1 MRGCGFAYLSKEG
14 LIGRG
19 SDQARGAR
27 SGSGRQQTHL
37 NDAESIVN
45 NTHRITGY
53 RTSVP
58 ACGGRELARH
68 AERDV
73 RNMGETR
80 HPARFAGGCRRKRQH
95 RELVREPP
103 RLSLKNMF
111 EQARGEGCVMDF
123 RLDFP

>member
-1 MRGCGFAYLSKEG
+1 MGGGRTRLAVRVPVRGVSK
-14 LIGRG
+14 
-19 SDQARGAR
+19 
-27 SGSGRQQTHL
+27 THL

-58 ACGGRELARH
+58 ACDERELVRH